1 MRAVKPGNGL
11 PSLDSTN
18 ADTLRENGNTW
29 CCIKKTVRD
38 AKLDH
43 SVLIKKFNYGEG
55 KQFSHRLLKGIK
67 RRERER
73 EGCNR

>member
-1 MRAVKPGNGL
+1 MVKNMRAVKPGNGL

-29 CCIKKTVRD
+29 CCIKMTVRE

-55 KQFSHRLLKGIK
+55 G
-67 RRERER
+67 E
-73 EGCNR
+73 

>member
-1 MRAVKPGNGL
+1 MLKNMRAVKPGNGL

-29 CCIKKTVRD
+29 CCIKIKVRA

-43 SVLIKKFNYGEG
+43 SVLTKKFNYG
-55 KQFSHRLLKGIK
+55 
-67 RRERER
+67 
-73 EGCNR
+73 